1 MWVASPSMHTAHSWA
16 IAMDFTMLELPGKRA
31 AQLLAFL
38 TLFSTILC
46 KPHGPPHLLQGA
58 LLAYSVHMSVSRKM
72 FAAHWFEGKYNFR
85 MVFSVIV
92 PVVFHLIGQYLAKIS
107 GWHVD
112 IPVML
117 GFDHRI
123 PGGFKLGL
131 YGF

>member
-1 MWVASPSMHTAHSWA
+1 MT
-16 IAMDFTMLELPGKRA
+16 
-31 AQLLAFL
+31 
-38 TLFSTILC
+38 
-46 KPHGPPHLLQGA
+46 
-58 LLAYSVHMSVSRKM
+58 VSRKM
-72 FAAHWFEGKYNFR
+72 FAAQWFEGKYNFR